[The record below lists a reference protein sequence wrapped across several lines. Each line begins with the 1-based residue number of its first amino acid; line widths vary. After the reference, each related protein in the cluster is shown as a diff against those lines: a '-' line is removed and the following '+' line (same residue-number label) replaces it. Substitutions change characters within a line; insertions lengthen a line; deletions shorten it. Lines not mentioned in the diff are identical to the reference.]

1 MKQHSLL
8 DTLATLAAHDKDL
21 IIVSADV
28 SESTRI
34 AKFGRDHPSQFVQCG
49 RSDAHAVLV
58 AVGLAQAGKKP
69 VLVTYAVNT
78 LRALEQLTVAAQNNA
93 CLTVLATHSGLSSG
107 QEGASTQTL
116 HDISHWK
123 SVPGLTVI
131 APADDIEARKALLAS
146 LTQRGTTVIRLPR
159 TSASPVT
166 TEKTPFH
173 LGKTTVLRAGADC
186 TLIACGQMI
195 PLALSAAEKLAK
207 LDIGCTVLNSH
218 TLSPLDK
225 HGIFSSALQ
234 TGCAVTI
241 EEHSVSGGLGSS
253 VAELLAGEN
262 VPLEILGLPDTF
274 GESGTPNELL
284 GRYGLTVEHVVTS
297 AKNAIARKCK
307 TQCTALH
314 EQHAQFLIPPAP
326 EQHFRIQG
334 GGVIR
339 TIPELAATLPTMND
353 TAYIHHASRGDFSAW
368 VSDVFKQR
376 ELAQLISSKKN
387 KLAMACAIT
396 RWLR

>member
-8 DTLATLAAHDKDL
+8 DTLVALAAHDRDL
-21 IIVSADV
+21 VIVTSDLA
-28 SESTRI
+28 ESTKVARF
-34 AKFGRDHPSQFVQCG
+34 AREHPAQFVQCG

-58 AVGLAQAGKKP
+58 ALGLAHAGKKP
-69 VLVTYAVNT
+69 ILVTYAANT
-78 LRALEQLTVAAQNNA
+78 LRALEQLSLSAQNGA
-93 CLTVLATHSGLSSG
+93 SLTVLATHAGLSSG

-123 SVPGLTVI
+123 SIAGLNVI
-131 APADDIEARKALLAS
+131 VPADDVEARKALLAS
-146 LTQRGTTVIRLPR
+146 ITQRGTTVIRLPR
-159 TSASPVT
+159 TPPAQVT

-173 LGKTTVLRAGADC
+173 LGKTTILRAGADC

-195 PLALSAAEKLAK
+195 SLALNAAERLAK

-234 TGCAVTI
+234 TGCAVTL

-262 VPLEILGLPDTF
+262 VPLEIIGLPDTF
-274 GESGTPNELL
+274 GESGTPNDLF
-284 GRYGLTVEHVVTS
+284 GRFGLTVEHVIMS

-307 TQCTALH
+307 ATCTSLH

-326 EQHFRIQG
+326 SLHFKIQG

-339 TIPELAATLPTMND
+339 TIPELASMLPTMDDN
-353 TAYIHHASRGDFSAW
+353 AYLYHASRGDFGAW

-376 ELAQLISSKKN
+376 ELAQLISGKKN